1 MPIHDWTRTHAES
14 AHSHH
19 ISWTAALSGLLNRGW
34 LPTRYY
40 SMIQSHH
47 AAIPLAHAEPSKG
60 RHRTLGLFREE
71 GHRLVAVVEQTTPL
85 MASRPAELSDFLR
98 RVAARIRLG
107 IHTLVVDIHPPTQEY
122 VPEAFDRLAARIV
135 IEGDGPLAVTSFD
148 ATAEVIAHRVRFAV
162 GDDMAQARLRLAP
175 DVCVLLPLQAAYDA
189 AFAGSPPYLRK
200 LLAADSEKH
209 TAP

>member
-19 ISWTAALSGLLNRGW
+19 ISWMGALSGLLNRGG
-34 LPTRYY
+34 LRRPYCA
-40 SMIQSHH
+40 MIQSHH
-47 AAIPLAHAEPSKG
+47 AADPLVHGEPSKG
-60 RHRTLGLFREE
+60 RQRTLGLFREE

-85 MASRPAELSDFLR
+85 MAARPAELSDFLR

-122 VPEAFDRLAARIV
+122 APEAFDRLAARIV

-148 ATAEVIAHRVRFAV
+148 TTAEVIAHRVRYAV
-162 GDDMAQARLRLAP
+162 GDDMAEARLRLAP
-175 DVCVLLPLQAAYDA
+175 DVCVLLPLQAAYDV
-189 AFAGSPPYLRK
+189 AFAGGPPHLRK
-200 LLAADSEKH
+200 LLAADVETH